1 MNFRTLAASLA
12 LAGALGASPV
22 AAFAQISPG
31 DSGAGTQLGMQ
42 QLNNSGEIG
51 TVTLY
56 GHGAKTQVVIDLKG
70 EPAGR
75 SQPAHIHRGHDCAS
89 INPKPTYALKNVV
102 NGHSS
107 TLVNAPMARL
117 LSGNYAVNV
126 HLSPQNIPHYVA
138 CGALYK

>member
-1 MNFRTLAASLA
+1 MKFRTLAISLA
-12 LAGALGASPV
+12 LAGALGFSALAAS
-22 AAFAQISPG
+22 AQMSPS
-31 DSGAGTQLGMQ
+31 DSGSGAQLGLQ

-56 GHGAKTQVVIDLKG
+56 PHGANTQVVIDLKG

-75 SQPAHIHRGHDCAS
+75 SQPAHIHRGKDCDS
-89 INPKPTYALKNVV
+89 IDPKPTYVLKDVV
-102 NGHSS
+102 NGRSS
-107 TLVNAPMARL
+107 TSVHAPIAKL

-126 HLSPQNIPHYVA
+126 HLSAKQISHYVS